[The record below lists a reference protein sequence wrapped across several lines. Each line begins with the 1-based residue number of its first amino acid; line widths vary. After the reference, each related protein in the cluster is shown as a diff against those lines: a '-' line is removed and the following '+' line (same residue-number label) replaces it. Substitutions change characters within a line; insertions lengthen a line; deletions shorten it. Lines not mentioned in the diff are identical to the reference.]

1 MELRMTQDKNVQTL
15 AHQLLE
21 LHLQHELAAFSP
33 DKLID
38 WARNESS
45 ALFEWLQTTQLTQF
59 VTAEQIKTVI
69 KTNVV
74 EDDLPGAIAEIAGEA
89 ATRLFTSAEHKRTAL
104 KDIISRA
111 EYESFVDKLI
121 ELEEQ
126 RKQGLDKIIDL
137 PLYGDLISGVVY
149 QAITRYIYESNILSK
164 KVPGVSSMLKMSK
177 SVLKKAAPK
186 LGSGIED
193 SVKSYITDS
202 LEFILDESKTFLNES
217 VTDEQL
223 KASALDLWDML
234 EDKTLGDFQQGMDSL
249 DLSEFVVLGYEF
261 WRHFRTSDYFKHAY
275 ETVVDYFFE
284 KYGTVEF
291 GILLED
297 FIITPERA
305 MKEVELF
312 APLVLNTLI
321 DSGQLEGLIRRR
333 LAAFYDSEA
342 VQTCINSH

>member
-1 MELRMTQDKNVQTL
+1 MTQEKNGQKL
-15 AHQLLE
+15 ANQLFE
-21 LHLQHELAAFSP
+21 LHIQHELTACSP
-33 DKLID
+33 EKLID
-38 WARNESS
+38 WARNESL
-45 ALFEWLQTTQLTQF
+45 ALFEWLQTTQLNQF
-59 VTAEQIKTVI
+59 VNAEQIKTVI
-69 KTNVV
+69 RTNVV
-74 EDDLPGAIAEIAGEA
+74 ENDVPGAIAEIAGEA
-89 ATRLFTSAEHKRTAL
+89 ATRLFTSTKHKKTAL

-111 EYESFVDKLI
+111 EYEGFVDKFI

-149 QAITRYIYESNILSK
+149 QAITRYIYESNIISK

-177 SVLKKAAPK
+177 SVLNKAAPK
-186 LGSGIED
+186 FGSGIEE
-193 SVKSYITDS
+193 SVRSYITDS
-202 LEFILDESKTFLNES
+202 LEFILDESKSFLNES

-234 EDKTLGDFQQGMDSL
+234 EDKTLGEFQQGMDSV

-261 WRHFRTSDYFKHAY
+261 WRTFRKSDYFKHAY

-284 KYGTVEF
+284 KYGEVEF

-297 FIITPERA
+297 FMITPERA

-312 APLVLNTLI
+312 APLALNTLI

-342 VQTCINSH
+342 VQKCMSNN

>member
-1 MELRMTQDKNVQTL
+1 MTKEAKTQTL
-15 AHQLLE
+15 AQQLLE

-33 DKLID
+33 EKLIE
-38 WARNESS
+38 WARDESS
-45 ALFEWLQTTQLTQF
+45 TLFTWLQTTQLTQF
-59 VTAEQIKTVI
+59 VTAEHIKTVI
-69 KTNVV
+69 RTNVV
-74 EDDLPGAIAEIAGEA
+74 EDDVPGAIAEIAGEA
-89 ATRLFTSAEHKRTAL
+89 ATRLFTSAKHKKTAL
-104 KDIISRA
+104 KDIVSRA

-177 SVLKKAAPK
+177 SVLNKAAPK
-186 LGSGIED
+186 IGSGIED

-202 LEFILDESKTFLNES
+202 LEFILDESKSFLNES

-234 EDKTLGDFQQGMDSL
+234 EDKTLGEFQQGMDSI

-261 WRHFRTSDYFKHAY
+261 WRNFRQSKYFKHAY
-275 ETVVDYFFE
+275 ETVVDYFFD
-284 KYGTVEF
+284 KYGSAEF
-291 GILLED
+291 SVLLED
-297 FIITPERA
+297 FMITPERA
-305 MKEVELF
+305 MKEIELF

-321 DSGQLEGLIRRR
+321 DSGQLEGLIRRK
-333 LAAFYDSEA
+333 LESFYHSKA
-342 VQTCINSH
+342 VTSCIKKHQ

>member
-1 MELRMTQDKNVQTL
+1 MTQEKNGHKL

-33 DKLID
+33 DKLIE

-74 EDDLPGAIAEIAGEA
+74 EDDVPGAIAEIAGEA
-89 ATRLFTSAEHKRTAL
+89 ATRLFTSAQHKKAAL

-111 EYESFVDKLI
+111 EYEGFVDKLI

-177 SVLKKAAPK
+177 SVLNKAAPK

-202 LEFILDESKTFLNES
+202 LEFILDESKSFLNES

-223 KASALDLWDML
+223 KASALDLWDVL
-234 EDKTLGDFQQGMDSL
+234 EDKTLGEFQQGMDSL

-261 WRHFRTSDYFKHAY
+261 WRHFRKSDYFKHAY
-275 ETVVDYFFE
+275 ETIVDYIFE
-284 KYGTVEF
+284 KYGTIEF
-291 GILLED
+291 GVLLED
-297 FIITPERA
+297 FMITPERA

-333 LAAFYDSEA
+333 LSDFYDSEA
-342 VQTCINSH
+342 AQKCFNSN

>member
-1 MELRMTQDKNVQTL
+1 MTQEKNSQKL
-15 AHQLLE
+15 AQQLLE
-21 LHLQHELAAFSP
+21 LHIQHELAAFNP
-33 DKLID
+33 DKLIN

-45 ALFEWLQTTQLTQF
+45 SLFEWLQTTQLTQF
-59 VTAEQIKTVI
+59 VTAKQIKTVI

-74 EDDLPGAIAEIAGEA
+74 EDDVPGAIAEIAGEA
-89 ATRLFTSAEHKRTAL
+89 ATSLFTSAKHKKTAL
-104 KDIISRA
+104 KDIVSRA

-177 SVLKKAAPK
+177 NVLNKAAPK

-202 LEFILDESKTFLNES
+202 LEFILDESKSFLNES

-234 EDKTLGDFQQGMDSL
+234 EDKTLGEFQQGMDSI

-261 WRHFRTSDYFKHAY
+261 WKHFRKSKYFKHAY
-275 ETVVDYFFE
+275 ETIVDYFFD
-284 KYGTVEF
+284 KYGSVEF
-291 GILLED
+291 SILLDD
-297 FIITPERA
+297 FMITPERV

-333 LAAFYDSEA
+333 LADFYESKA
-342 VQTCINSH
+342 ALACINKGA